1 MNKTDEIKEK
11 FFSFLLKK
19 TCTTKQAEEF
29 LSRSK
34 LPENF
39 IKSLMLEAQNM
50 GLIDDGAFAKLFI
63 EGHLHWGNAKI
74 IYELKSKG
82 ISHETIYNALD
93 ELEEAESE
101 YSRAEKLFD
110 AFRKQGLDD
119 RKIANRLLSRGFSQS
134 TVRDLI

>member
-82 ISHETIYNALD
+82 ISHETIYNI
-93 ELEEAESE
+93 
-101 YSRAEKLFD
+101 
-110 AFRKQGLDD
+110 QGL
-119 RKIANRLLSRGFSQS
+119 KNFSRLSGN
-134 TVRDLI
+134 RDLMTEKSRTDF